1 MTETEAS
8 ATKVFTV
15 LVEADEIKPA
25 PRQPIGPGEVEE
37 QGWFTEKVL
46 RRKPLDL
53 GEAQVQLDRVQSE
66 VDDLLGKL
74 ATETKHGF
82 RLSQVQVA
90 VGVSAQG
97 SIGVVTAGVQASLTL
112 IYSRPGS

>member
-8 ATKVFTV
+8 ATRVFTV
-15 LVEADEIKPA
+15 LVEADEIKPV
-25 PRQPIGPGEVEE
+25 PPQPIGPGEVQE

-74 ATETKHGF
+74 ATQTKHGF